1 MLESIYSVF
10 VPSGLMLLM
19 FGMGLQLAPMDWARL
34 AKVPGRVL
42 VGLFGQFVLLPA
54 IALALLYIL
63 SLPLA
68 IAAGILILAVCPGGV
83 VSNSV
88 VFLAR
93 ADVALSVTLTAV
105 SSLLALLTVPLVL
118 DLGLELIQRGEDL
131 AREGGRVELPF
142 WGTLRQ
148 LLVLVFVPILAGMTV
163 RALAPQ
169 FALRADRS
177 MRVLGVIVLVVLL
190 FGSFAI
196 EFEFF
201 IQHLSEIWSVLL
213 ALNLATLAGGYAVAW
228 ALRMDRIR
236 RHTIAIEVGI
246 QNVALGVLIAVNLLQ
261 QPEWAVVPSVYGLVM
276 MGTAF
281 VLIYFGSRIR
291 R

>member
-1 MLESIYSVF
+1 
-10 VPSGLMLLM
+10 MLLM
-19 FGMGLQLAPMDWARL
+19 FGMGLQLAPVDWARL
-34 AKVPGRVL
+34 SKVPGRVL
-42 VGLFGQFVLLPA
+42 VGLFGQFVVLPA
-54 IALALLYIL
+54 IAIALVYIL

-88 VFLAR
+88 AFLAR
-93 ADVALSVTLTAV
+93 ADVALSVTLTAI

-118 DLGLELIQRGEDL
+118 DLGLEFIQRGEDL
-131 AREGGRVELPF
+131 AREGGRIELPF

-148 LLVLVFVPILAGMTV
+148 LLVLVFVPMLVGMAA

-169 FALRADRS
+169 FALRADRW
-177 MRVLGVIVLVVLL
+177 MRIFGVVVLIVLL

-201 IQHLSEIWSVLL
+201 IQNLSEIWTVLL
-213 ALNLATLAGGYAVAW
+213 ALNLATLAGGYALAW

-281 VLIYFGSRIR
+281 VLIYLGARIR
-291 R
+291 RQSHL